1 MLIQLSLPMFPSEKL
16 ASFSA
21 WLEKEGLNKPHVTNQ
36 NSALATPDAPQG
48 GGALPQTEKPAQP
61 SGKPGRPTKAETEAR
76 KAAEKAQ
83 AATQAAPAQSA
94 AAPAPEKEVEGDDS
108 GWGSEES
115 DDDKPLTP
123 DQRSKLMVALKAHS
137 KANSF
142 DETKALLKETTGT
155 NDPAKVT
162 RGYFDAVIKA
172 LA

>member
-1 MLIQLSLPMFPSEKL
+1 MLIQLVLPMFPSEKL

-21 WLEKEGLNKPHVTNQ
+21 WLEKEGINKAHVTPPNPV
-36 NSALATPDAPQG
+36 LPTPGADPSGGQIPQ
-48 GGALPQTEKPAQP
+48 AEKSAQP
-61 SGKPGRPTKAETEAR
+61 SGKPGRPTKAEKEAR
-76 KAAEKAQ
+76 EKAAQAQ
-83 AATQAAPAQSA
+83 AATQAAPA
-94 AAPAPEKEVEGDDS
+94 PEKEVSGDDS
-108 GWGSEES
+108 GWGEEES